1 MFSEEVQ
8 MQRKKSIDVKSH
20 NTECVFEIGNQY
32 WDYSTDAG
40 REERS
45 SKGTEVN

>member
-1 MFSEEVQ
+1 

-20 NTECVFEIGNQY
+20 NTECVFEVGHQY
-32 WDYSTDAG
+32 WLDSYTDAG

-45 SKGTEVN
+45 KGTEVN